1 MKRTRRFSPFILM
14 CALLLSS
21 PGSANDTIE
30 RSGDALSVILPLCA
44 AAATAYHHDG
54 EGALQFAEA
63 FATTMGVTYALKYS
77 IDKRRPDGSGQDSFP
92 SGHTAAA
99 FSGASFLQQRYGTSY
114 GLPAYLAAVY
124 VGWSRVEVKAHAV
137 EDVLAGATIGI
148 IGTYLFTKKFNRE
161 ISFLP
166 VVGKKQYGLVFQ
178 KKF

>member
-1 MKRTRRFSPFILM
+1 MKRTGRFFSL
-14 CALLLSS
+14 ALVYALLSS
-21 PGSANDTIE
+21 APGSATDTIE
-30 RSGDALSVILPLCA
+30 RSGDALSIMLPLCA

-54 EGALQFAEA
+54 EGALQFTEA

-77 IDKRRPDGSGQDSFP
+77 IDKRRPDGSDQDAFP

-99 FSGASFLQQRYGTSY
+99 FSGASFLQQRYGTPY

-137 EDVLAGATIGI
+137 EDVLAGAAIGI
-148 IGTYLFTKKFNRE
+148 IGTYLFTKRFKRE
-161 ISFLP
+161 MSLVP
-166 VVGKKQYGLVFQ
+166 VVGNKQFGLVFQ